1 MYRTQGTTLAR
12 LERIR
17 TDTVTE
23 LRRHDLTD
31 AELTTFL
38 AKMHTRLQKFSAAL
52 EAGNFRLLR
61 QVPSDD
67 PIVPDLIDALKQILL
82 TTNPLAPPIR
92 GKR

>member
-1 MYRTQGTTLAR
+1 MRTQLDSFA
-12 LERIR
+12 
-17 TDTVTE
+17 
-23 LRRHDLTD
+23 
-31 AELTTFL
+31 
-38 AKMHTRLQKFSAAL
+38 AAL